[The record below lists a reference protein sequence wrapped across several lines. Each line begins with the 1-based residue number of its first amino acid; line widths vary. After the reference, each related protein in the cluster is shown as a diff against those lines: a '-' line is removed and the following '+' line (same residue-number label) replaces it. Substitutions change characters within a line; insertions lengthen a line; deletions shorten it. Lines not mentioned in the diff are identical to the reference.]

1 VSLILALGASAAVI
15 AFSYF
20 STRLPPVP
28 QRTLRIGFESDP
40 PVQIRT
46 QNGLA
51 GLAVETVSEAAK
63 RAGIN
68 LQWVETG
75 TSSDEAFRKGLVDLW
90 PLMVDFPDRR
100 KRLHFARPW
109 MHSSDV
115 VLIRD
120 GSPNPDR
127 RFKGHIA
134 VFKMPLHVRV
144 ARELFPQAQIVEVSE
159 TEDVVKQVCKGTDA
173 GFLDARVALTL
184 LRERSQECHSMVLRV
199 QTVPGLVFNA
209 GLASTFESAA
219 AADRIQGE
227 IDNMFRAGILATLIA
242 KYSYFGLDDTWASY
256 KQMEAERRREW
267 LTWAIGGLV
276 FALGVTLWQ
285 ASSLR
290 QRKRAEVVL
299 RESEERLRFAQQA
312 ASIGTFDWDVETDVS
327 RWTPE
332 LEAIYGLPR
341 GGFPGTHSAW
351 EDLVHPDDRALSV
364 QKEKEAFET
373 GMPVEAEWR
382 TILFDGRVRWIFG
395 RWQVFKNAAGKP
407 LRMMGVNM
415 DVTDRK
421 YMEEALRQ
429 SEERFRLAVQAT
441 NDAIWDID
449 LDTGTVSWNE
459 TYATLYGRPPET
471 SKSWQWWIDRI
482 HPEDRERASGG
493 LRTAIDGRES
503 TWTCEYRFQQVD
515 GAWAYIHDRA
525 YIARDPCG
533 SARRVIGAMQDLTQ
547 RKRDEAALREGQQRL
562 VSIYNTVE
570 DIIFHLAIEP
580 EGQFRIVSVNAAF
593 LRVTGLKQENVVGKT
608 VNEVI
613 PEPSLT
619 MVLGNYRRAIE
630 EGTVVRWEETSDY
643 PAGRLSGEVSIAP
656 VFDKTGTCTHLVGSV
671 HDITEVKRARE
682 IENQLAADLAASRDE
697 IRALAARLLTVQE
710 EERRNLSRELH
721 DQVCQNLVGLGMQ
734 VAALASKPPPPKEA
748 QTRLKAIQASI
759 FKAAEEARDLAYQV
773 HSPILDELGL
783 MIALEDLHRK
793 FSEQY
798 PDIPLDLKNAGLPA
812 AMPRE
817 VASCIFRVAQESLQ
831 NIAKHANAK
840 NVSIALGL
848 ENGAVV
854 LTIGDDGVG
863 FDLRAVKGRKGL
875 GLIGMDERARLV
887 QGKLTITAQPA
898 HGTQITLEIP
908 LQVGL

>member
-1 VSLILALGASAAVI
+1 MILAMGAGAAVI
-15 AFSYF
+15 AFWYF
-20 STRLPPVP
+20 ATRLPPVP
-28 QRTLRIGFESDP
+28 QRTFRIGFESNP

-46 QNGLA
+46 ENGFS
-51 GLAVETVSEAAK
+51 GLAVETVNEAAK
-63 RAGIN
+63 RARIK
-68 LQWVETG
+68 LEWVETG

-90 PLMVDFPDRR
+90 PLMVDLPYRR
-100 KRLHFARPW
+100 KYVHFARPW
-109 MHSSDV
+109 MHSSN
-115 VLIRD
+115 VLLVRD
-120 GSPNPDR
+120 GASNADR
-127 RFKGHIA
+127 RFKGSIA
-134 VFKMPLHVRV
+134 VLKMPLQVKQ
-144 ARELFPQAQIVEVSE
+144 AREQFPEAHIVAVPKLEDIIKQA
-159 TEDVVKQVCKGTDA
+159 CKGADA
-173 GFLDARVALTL
+173 GFIEARVAMML
-184 LRERSQECHSMVLRV
+184 LREKYQECSSMALRV
-199 QTVPGLVFNA
+199 RGIPGLKFDA
-209 GLASTFESAA
+209 GLASTFESAG

-227 IDNMFRAGILATLIA
+227 IDNMFQDGVLAALIA

-256 KQMEAERRREW
+256 KQMEAERRWRW

-276 FALGVTLWQ
+276 FALGLALWQ

-290 QRKRAEVVL
+290 QRRRAEIVL
-299 RESEERLRFAQQA
+299 RDSEERLRFAQQV
-312 ASIGTFDWDVETDVS
+312 ASIGTFYWDFETGVH

-332 LEAIYGLPR
+332 LEAIYGLSR
-341 GGFPGTHSAW
+341 GSFPQTQSAW
-351 EDLVHPDDRALSV
+351 EDLLHPDDRHATAQRV
-364 QKEKEAFET
+364 KESFET

-382 TILFDGRVRWIFG
+382 TILLDGRVRWIFG
-395 RWQVFKNAAGKP
+395 RWQVFKNASGKR

-429 SEERFRLAVQAT
+429 SEERLRLAVQAT

-449 LDTGTVSWNE
+449 LATGTVSWNE

-471 SKSWQWWIDRI
+471 SKSWQWWIDCI
-482 HPEDRERASGG
+482 HSEDRERASGG
-493 LRTAIDGRES
+493 LRTAINGSQS
-503 TWTCEYRFQQVD
+503 TWTCEYRFQRVD

-525 YIARDPCG
+525 YIARDPSG

-547 RKRDEAALREGQQRL
+547 TKRAEAELRESQQRL

-570 DIIFHLAIEP
+570 DIIFHVAIEP
-580 EGQFRIVSVNAAF
+580 EGRFRIVSVNAAF
-593 LRVTGLKQENVVGKT
+593 LKVTGLSQEQVVGKT

-619 MVLGNYRRAIE
+619 IVLGKYRQAIK

-643 PAGRLSGEVSIAP
+643 PAGRLTGEVSVAP
-656 VFDKTGTCTHLVGSV
+656 VFDHTGTCTHLVGSV
-671 HDITEVKRARE
+671 HDITEVKRAQE
-682 IENQLAADLAASRDE
+682 IENQLASDLAASRDE

-710 EERRNLSRELH
+710 EERRSLSRELH
-721 DQVCQNLVGLGMQ
+721 DQVCQNLVGLAMQ
-734 VAALASKPPPPKEA
+734 VAALATRPLPPKEA

-783 MIALEDLHRK
+783 MVALEDLYRK
-793 FSEQY
+793 FSEQN
-798 PDIPLDLKNAGLPA
+798 PDIPVDLDNAGLPA
-812 AMPRE
+812 AVSRE

-831 NIAKHANAK
+831 NIAKHSNAK
-840 NVSIALGL
+840 NVSVALGF

-887 QGKLTITAQPA
+887 KGKLTITANPA

-908 LQVGL
+908 LQVANS